1 MVDVKPKEDPKVE
14 DPAPHISTNRTMLF
28 TM

>member
-1 MVDVKPKEDPKVE
+1 MVDVKPKKDPKIL
-14 DPAPHISTNRTMLF
+14 PHISTSRTMLF